1 MSELDPILKGVED
14 LLGYRFKDRSI
25 LFLALCHRSYVYEKE
40 LSPIESN
47 ERLEFLGDSV
57 VELAV
62 TTLLYEDFPDYFEG
76 ELTKLRSPLVRGKAL
91 ADVAQQLGINNY
103 VLLGKGEEM
112 TGGREKQS
120 ILADTFEAVVG
131 ALYVDGG
138 FDVARGFVISSLERL
153 IHEIVKWGPG
163 DFKSELQELSTK
175 RKRAVPRY
183 RIKDEGPD
191 HFKTFHAT
199 VDVGGDSFGPVA
211 GSSKKEAEQGAA
223 RLALLKLGWRQESE
237 EGRYEPP
244 VRTGDRPGGDRD
256 SARCGEQAGRATAA
270 QRDAVTGKGRG
281 LRGEGSGRFGRW
293 WHSFK
298 RSG

>member
-1 MSELDPILKGVED
+1 VSEQLTELEPILSGVEE
-14 LLGYRFKDRSI
+14 LLGYKFKDRSI
-25 LFLALCHRSYVYEKE
+25 LFQALCHRSYVYEQD
-40 LSPIESN
+40 LPPIESN

-62 TTLLYEDFPDYFEG
+62 TTVLYEDFPDFLEG

-91 ADVAQQLGINNY
+91 AEIAQQLGIDKY

-153 IHEIVKWGPG
+153 LHEIVKWGAG
-163 DFKSELQELSTK
+163 DYKSELQELSTK
-175 RKRAVPRY
+175 RKRIVPRY

-199 VDVGGDSFGPVA
+199 VDIGGDLFGPVA

-223 RLALLKLGWRQESE
+223 RLALLKLGWREESE
-237 EGRYEPP
+237 EGRHVPP
-244 VRTGDRPGGDRD
+244 ARAGERPAGARADYGRDERVVGGA
-256 SARCGEQAGRATAA
+256 SARPDEAAGR
-270 QRDAVTGKGRG
+270 
-281 LRGEGSGRFGRW
+281 LGRW
-293 WHSFK
+293 WRGLK
-298 RSG
+298 RGG